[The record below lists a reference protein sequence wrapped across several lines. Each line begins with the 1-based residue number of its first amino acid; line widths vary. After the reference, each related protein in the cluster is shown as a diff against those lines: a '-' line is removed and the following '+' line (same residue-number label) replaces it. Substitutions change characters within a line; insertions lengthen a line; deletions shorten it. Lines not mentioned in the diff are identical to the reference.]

1 MEEDKVI
8 KRKKMFRMLYK
19 IISYTFVL
27 ILMIIA
33 GFFITYFVSV
43 KIAEHK
49 GENPSFGMYTIIS
62 PSMTPNIDV
71 YDVVFVKNV
80 DPKDLKVN
88 DIITFYSSNAYFSN
102 TPITHRIVEI
112 LTIPNNDIMFRV
124 KGDANE
130 RADDEKVSTDKI
142 LGKVLFKFPKLGK
155 LQYLMASRNG
165 WIIAILI
172 PSILIVAYDAYK
184 LIKLIILKN
193 KLLRLGENSLL

>member
-8 KRKKMFRMLYK
+8 KRKRIFRMLYK
-19 IISYTFVL
+19 TISYTFIL
-27 ILMIIA
+27 ILMIVA
-33 GFFITYFVSV
+33 GFFITYFVTV
-43 KIAEHK
+43 KIAEKK

-62 PSMTPNIDV
+62 PSMTPSIDV
-71 YDVVFVKNV
+71 YDVVFVKKV
-80 DPKDLKVN
+80 DPSKLKVN
-88 DIITFYSSNAYFSN
+88 DVITFYSSNAYLSG

-112 LTIPNNDIMFRV
+112 LNMPDNETMFMV

-130 RADDEKVSTDKI
+130 RADDEKVYSDRV

-155 LQYLMASRNG
+155 LQYFLASKG
-165 WIIAILI
+165 GFITAILI
-172 PSILIVAYDAYK
+172 PSILIILYDAYK